1 MMLLL
6 FVSLLTFASTNGIKY
21 ENATIREECPE
32 GWLDESFFDLGCV
45 WINRSAVE
53 HMSLQNAYEFCYNL
67 DTNARVIEVY
77 REEQMDFLSVII
89 DQAGFG
95 YYWLGGSDM
104 AHEGEWKW
112 LNSGETVRPFVW
124 PEG

>member
-1 MMLLL
+1 M
-6 FVSLLTFASTNGIKY
+6 Y
-21 ENATIREECPE
+21 Y
-32 GWLDESFFDLGCV
+32 LGCV

-89 DQAGFG
+89 GK
-95 YYWLGGSDM
+95 GGGDNKTLKKQPS
-104 AHEGEWKW
+104 HKN
-112 LNSGETVRPFVW
+112 LLK
-124 PEG
+124 